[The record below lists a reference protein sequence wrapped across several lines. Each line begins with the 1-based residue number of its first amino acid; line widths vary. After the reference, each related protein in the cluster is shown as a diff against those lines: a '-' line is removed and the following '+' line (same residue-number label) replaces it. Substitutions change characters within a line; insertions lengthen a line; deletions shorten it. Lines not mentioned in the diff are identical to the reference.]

1 LYVDRVLEKDIV
13 KSLERFPVTVI
24 AGPRQCGKSTLAK
37 KIMSGR
43 DNAVYLDLERPSDLA
58 KLAEPE
64 MFFSSK
70 KGSLICIDEI
80 QRFPN
85 LFPLV
90 RSLVDEWEKKG
101 AFLFLGSAS
110 RDLLK
115 QSSETLAGRVSYHA
129 LTPFLWREVKDTAT
143 LEQYILRG
151 GFPGSLLAEDEE
163 TSALWRENFITTFLE
178 RDLLQ
183 WLGSSPESVRR
194 LWQMLAHLNGQT
206 VNYSNLASSLGVSD
220 KTVRSH
226 IDMLVSTFMLHAVPA
241 YRSNMGKRLTKAPKI
256 YLSDSGIASSLLGIG
271 TYDDL
276 LGHPTLGA
284 VWEQVVLANVIGCN
298 RRAEVFHYRTKA
310 GAEMDFVVENG
321 SSVHAVECKASLA
334 PKLTKG
340 AHTAI
345 QDIRPKCTYV
355 AMPGEGRWPLSEGV
369 DAISLDLLSEDGALA

>member
-1 LYVDRVLEKDIV
+1 MYIDRVLEKDIV
-13 KSLERFPVTVI
+13 KSLEHFPVTVI
-24 AGPRQCGKSTLAK
+24 TGPRQCGKSTLAR

-43 DNAVYLDLERPSDLA
+43 DDAVYLDLERPSDLA
-58 KLAEPE
+58 KLAVPE

-70 KGSLICIDEI
+70 KGSLICIDEM
-80 QRFPN
+80 QRCPD

-90 RSLVDEWEKKG
+90 RSLVDEWGKNG
-101 AFLFLGSAS
+101 AFLFLGSAP
-110 RDLLK
+110 RDL
-115 QSSETLAGRVSYHA
+115 QSSETLAGRVSYYT
-129 LTPFLWREVKDTAT
+129 LTPFLWREVKGAAT
-143 LEQYILRG
+143 LEQYLSRG

-163 TSALWRENFITTFLE
+163 TSALWRENFIATFLE

-183 WLGSSPESVRR
+183 WLGSSPGFVRR
-194 LWQMLAHLNGQT
+194 LWRMLAHLNGQM
-206 VNYSNLASSLGVSD
+206 VNYSSLASSLGVSD

-226 IDMLVSTFMLHAVPA
+226 IDMLASAFMLHAVPA
-241 YRSNMGKRLTKAPKI
+241 YRSNMGKRLVKTPKI

-298 RRAEVFHYRTKA
+298 SRAEVFHYRTKA

-321 SSVHAVECKASLA
+321 PCVYAVECKASPA

-340 AHTAI
+340 TYAAI
-345 QDIRPKCTYV
+345 QDIRPKWTYV
-355 AMPGEGRWPLSEGV
+355 AMPGEGRWPFSKGV
-369 DAISLDLLSEDGALA
+369 DAISLDLLSEDGAFA